1 MSTFQILPMTIQE
14 EMTQALSAAFE
25 PSFLSVE
32 NESHRHNVPP
42 GSETHFKVTLVSE
55 SFAQVRSVKRHQ
67 AVYGALAG
75 WLAGPVH
82 ALALHTYTAQEW
94 AAVDGSPASPDCRGG
109 TGK

>member
-1 MSTFQILPMTIQE
+1 MTIQQQ
-14 EMTQALSAAFE
+14 MTEALTAAFE

-55 SFAQVRSVKRHQ
+55 NFEQMRSVRRHQ
-67 AVYGALAG
+67 AVYSAVAS

-82 ALALHTYTAQEW
+82 ALALHTYTAEEW
-94 AAVDGSPASPDCRGG
+94 AVSGDAPASPDCRGG

>member
-1 MSTFQILPMTIQE
+1 MTIQE
-14 EMTQALSAAFE
+14 EITEALTSSFE

-42 GSETHFKVTLVSE
+42 GSESHFKVTLVSQR
-55 SFAQVRSVKRHQ
+55 FVGARSVKRHQ
-67 AVYGALAG
+67 AVYGTLAS

-82 ALALHTYTAQEW
+82 ALALHTYTAEEW
-94 AAVDGSPASPDCRGG
+94 AVSDGAPASPDCRGG